1 MKRVVVVVLFL
12 SNFFVTFAQYT
23 ERDIRNYIEQYQE
36 LAIRKMYEYQIP
48 ASITMAQGVFESA
61 CGTSRLAREGNNHF
75 GIKCHKEWVGDTI
88 KVDDDTLQECFR
100 RYEKVED
107 SYNDHSL
114 FLTSRPRYAN
124 LFTLDIMDYRGWAR
138 GLKEAGYATNPQYAD
153 RLISLIERFDL
164 ARLDTLYQE
173 RNEIG
178 WFELHQVEVEDE
190 IEEDNDSDEVLD
202 QEEIRVSRFT
212 VFIPR
217 ISKYKKVKY
226 PFSTRP
232 VYENNKVLFVVAKK
246 GDTYASIA
254 ADIQSDEQRIRYYND
269 VPVTKGL
276 EPGEIVYIEQ
286 KRDGNNQATHRVNSG
301 ETLHFI
307 SQRYGVRIASLMK
320 LNSFSEKTVLE
331 PGMIVN
337 LKKEKFRL
345 FKK

>member
-1 MKRVVVVVLFL
+1 MKRVVVVVLLL

-23 ERDIRNYIEQYQE
+23 EQDIRNYIEQYQE

-88 KVDDDTLQECFR
+88 KVDDDALQECFR

-124 LFTLDIMDYRGWAR
+124 LFTLDVMDYKAWAR

-153 RLISLIERFDL
+153 RLISLIERFNL

-178 WFELHQVEVEDE
+178 WFELHQVEVDDE
-190 IEEDNDSDEVLD
+190 VDDDYDEVLEQGED
-202 QEEIRVSRFT
+202 QVTRFS
-212 VFIPR
+212 VYIPR
-217 ISKYKKVKY
+217 ISRYKQVRY
-226 PFSTRP
+226 PFSTKP
-232 VYENNKVLFVVAKK
+232 VYENNRVLFVVAKK

-269 VPVTKGL
+269 VPITKGL

-286 KRDGNNQATHRVNSG
+286 KRTRAGQATHRVNPG

-337 LKKEKFRL
+337 LKKERFSI